1 MSSNSRGIS
10 SILIVGLTI
19 ALAVGLFG
27 MWYLNKMR
35 ADSTYTS
42 QNVEIDKPIGI
53 DETDILTPTPE
64 PNLEIT
70 EISSDPKNTEADL
83 DRLEE
88 QMSDLDSSMDDSF
101 IDELSQ

>member
-1 MSSNSRGIS
+1 MNNNSRGIS

-35 ADSTYTS
+35 ADSTYSS
-42 QNVEIDKPIGI
+42 QNVEIDTPNDF
-53 DETDILTPTPE
+53 DETATQTPTPE
-64 PNLEIT
+64 PNLEVGG
-70 EISSDPKNTEADL
+70 ISSDPKNTEADL
-83 DRLEE
+83 DKLEG